1 VVDLVIRRLPLV
13 LVLVGVGGCMVGPDY
28 RAPTPE
34 AQVGRIG
41 SGDTADAESA
51 GVVAG
56 RPVVS
61 DWWKTLNDRELDSL
75 VELVVDENLDVKT
88 AMAKVREARALRGV
102 AASPLYPSLT
112 LGGDVGL
119 QGNGDQFHS
128 TMTYNPGLNL
138 DWQIDVFGGL
148 RRGVESANAAIDAA
162 IESRRGA
169 LVTALG
175 DVGLNY
181 VELRGEQRQLA
192 IAKTNVALQEKSLAL
207 VQIRRKSGL
216 ASDLEIAQASALLE
230 TTRATVPA
238 LEQQIAQSIFRL
250 SVLVGREPSAL
261 TSELSAPGPIPALPP
276 TIPIGLSSELLLR
289 RPDLRKVERNME
301 VACANLGV
309 AVSELYPKFALTGN
323 INYEPKV
330 SEKTAGQPVFFVGPS
345 ITLPIFNG
353 FAIVENIHVMDA
365 RLEQAVLGYRSGV
378 LVALQ
383 DVESSVTAYAK
394 ETVRRDVLRR
404 AEVEARK
411 AEQLAEVQYKNGLVD
426 FLNVI
431 QAESTLAGAQQSLV
445 TSEQTCLTDLI
456 AVYRALGGGWDV
468 YEGRLVD
475 REAKPAETELP
486 K

>member
-1 VVDLVIRRLPLV
+1 
-13 LVLVGVGGCMVGPDY
+13 MVGPDY

-34 AQVGRIG
+34 AQVGRIT

-51 GVVAG
+51 GIAAAK
-56 RPVVS
+56 PVVS
-61 DWWKTLNDRELDSL
+61 DWWKTLNDRELHNL

-88 AMAKVREARALRGV
+88 AMSKVREARALRGI

-112 LGGDVGL
+112 LGGEVGP
-119 QGNGDQFHS
+119 QGTGKQFHS
-128 TMTYNPGLNL
+128 SMTYNPGLELN
-138 DWQIDVFGGL
+138 WEIDVFGGL

-162 IESRRGA
+162 IESRRDA

-181 VELRGEQRQLA
+181 VELRGEQRQLE

-207 VQIRRKSGL
+207 VEIKRKSGL
-216 ASDLEIAQASALLE
+216 ASDLETAQAMTLLE

-261 TSELSAPGPIPALPP
+261 MSELSVPGPIPDLPP

-309 AVSELYPKFALTGN
+309 AVSDLYPKFALTGN
-323 INYEPKV
+323 INYQPAV
-330 SEKTAGQPVFFVGPS
+330 GGKTAGQPVFFIGPS
-345 ITLPIFNG
+345 ITWPIFNG
-353 FAIVENIHVMDA
+353 FEVVENIHVMDA
-365 RLEQAVLGYRSGV
+365 RLEQAVLAYRSGI
-378 LVALQ
+378 LAALQ

-394 ETVRRDVLRR
+394 ETVRHAVLLR
-404 AEVEARK
+404 AEAEAKK
-411 AEQLAEVQYKNGLVD
+411 AELLAEVQYRNGLVD

-445 TSEQTCLTDLI
+445 TSEQTLLTDLI
-456 AVYRALGGGWDV
+456 AVYKSLGGGWDV
-468 YEGRLVD
+468 YEGRLAD